1 MPEEEQLQALVIE
14 YLKIDETL
22 FDRDLELE
30 ELDIDSLTI
39 LEFVV
44 AVEDTFDISLDDAQI
59 STCDTIGD
67 VMDLIQ
73 LQILREG

>member
-1 MPEEEQLQALVIE
+1 MPEEEQLQALIIE
-14 YLKIDETL
+14 YLKIDEAL

-44 AVEDTFDISLDDAQI
+44 AVEDAFDISLDDARI
-59 STCDTIGD
+59 SACDTIGD